1 MPNCGHS
8 DLHAASRIRQSSIES
23 PVTLLIPRGEEPP
36 KKRSGT
42 VESTQVS
49 LFQKCNNPP
58 INQHQPTST
67 NTQLQMYQI
76 VNSGFTKLD
85 KSSPL
90 APRVNHKPRSPLV
103 LLADR
108 EALRGDRIDSRSS
121 WLMGWFDGKN
131 VQENPVFSHQ
141 NLLFSC
147 FLARARA
154 SRKFEGDRQ
163 CTTSIGDG
171 LSS

>member
-36 KKRSGT
+36 KKWSRYSWIHSSKPFPKMQQPT
-42 VESTQVS
+42 HQSTS
-49 LFQKCNNPP
+49 TN
-58 INQHQPTST
+58 INQHSASDVSNSQFRIH
-67 NTQLQMYQI
+67 QVGQI
-76 VNSGFTKLD
+76 F
-85 KSSPL
+85 PL

-121 WLMGWFDGKN
+121 WLMVGLMEN
-131 VQENPVFSHQ
+131 VQENPVFSYQ

-163 CTTSIGDG
+163 CTTGIGDG